1 MHMKKVVQKKIG
13 MMSHSWEIA
22 QSQAEEAGM
31 SVSEWFDWVT
41 LCQQYSAADA
51 NKLFGL
57 RASRGRLK
65 QHATPEG

>member
-1 MHMKKVVQKKIG
+1 MKKVTQKKIG
-13 MMSHSWEIA
+13 MMNHSWEIA
-22 QSQAEEAGM
+22 HQLAKEAGM
-31 SVSEWFDWVT
+31 SVSEWMDWVT
-41 LCQQYSAADA
+41 LSQRYSAADA

>member
-1 MHMKKVVQKKIG
+1 MKKVTQKKIG

-31 SVSEWFDWVT
+31 SVSEWMDWVT

-51 NKLFGL
+51 AKILGL

-65 QHATPEG
+65 QHATPEE